1 MKKIARIV
9 LAWLCMVGLSWGGVL
24 GDVNGD
30 GAVGLPEAVHALQ
43 VSSGIRPQAFVQDTY
58 DFTEYFS
65 ALNSR
70 ASYRLTQFGNAL
82 PNPSVVDVQVSNETI
97 DGKNYTVWGESTI
110 SAGITQTSKTYFLTG
125 PAGVAKAGL
134 SGSMGTTITW
144 MNPAVTIGSKSMA
157 KGDIF
162 SNFYSKTENSMTTGL
177 YYEEYVFA
185 GIEDV
190 SVPAGVF
197 ANCLKMLN
205 RRASG
210 VYLRYYAKD
219 AGLVKRVFSA
229 NNATMPSG
237 YTFELISS
245 LAAHCTGDGA
255 WSDPDNPT
263 GARNGLFAFT
273 SYNPQGGKNT
283 GILELKQFN
292 DFHVPPSSQTFS
304 LISSDGVNFTPDP
317 DIYGIN
323 PPTLNV
329 VVSGGSLSGS
339 YTPATV
345 IHHMSVG
352 EPEPQSVRVITLSGT
367 SSCTP

>member
-1 MKKIARIV
+1 M
-9 LAWLCMVGLSWGGVL
+9 
-24 GDVNGD
+24 
-30 GAVGLPEAVHALQ
+30 
-43 VSSGIRPQAFVQDTY
+43 SSGIRPQAFVQDTY

-82 PNPSVVDVQVSNETI
+82 PSPSVVDVQVSSETI
-97 DGKNYTVWGESTI
+97 DGKNYTVLSTSTI
-110 SAGITQTSKTYFLTG
+110 SAGITKTSKTYYLTG
-125 PAGVAKAGL
+125 PAGVAKAGF
-134 SGSMGTTITW
+134 SGSMGTTTTW

-162 SNFYSKTENSMTTGL
+162 SNFYSKTEISMTTGL

-197 ANCLKMLN
+197 PNCLKMLF
-205 RRASG
+205 RSASG
-210 VYLRYYAKD
+210 VSLGYYAKD
-219 AGLVKRVFSA
+219 VGLVKRVSSA

-237 YTFELISS
+237 FTFELISS

-304 LISSDGVNFTPDP
+304 LISSDGVNFAPDP

-367 SSCTP
+367 ASCTP